1 MTIFDPFIFLARAH
15 QVNFLELCSRK
26 NFWLF
31 GSDNCPRKNTRISF
45 AAYGGFC
52 LLIKSIYF
60 FLLRIGIKI
69 NVSQRE
75 KKANE
80 PGEKISE
87 TEINKTIKR
96 YTTAGLGIDPG
107 YISET

>member
-31 GSDNCPRKNTRISF
+31 GSDNCPRKNTRIYFRSVWR
-45 AAYGGFC
+45 
-52 LLIKSIYF
+52 LLSTHQVDLF

-96 YTTAGLGIDPG
+96 YTTAGLGIEPRLH
-107 YISET
+107 